1 MTTVTRGWAIGAD
14 VPRAGPPGPGVLMSL
29 LPPAPTGVSGAEARQ
44 PGKASRFSVNWVA
57 GNADVE
63 VLDATTGRR
72 RCGGASRLCKH
83 VLSTRWARLYGKV
96 GDGGPEPGSAPG
108 DEGTKP
114 VPGCPLP
121 HTATKLGPAQRL
133 KAGGDGAYS

>member
-14 VPRAGPPGPGVLMSL
+14 VPQAGPPGPGVLMSL

-114 VPGCPLP
+114 VPGLSPPP
-121 HTATKLGPAQRL
+121 HCHQARAGPEAQ
-133 KAGGDGAYS
+133 GGR